1 MAQVTA
7 DKPRDKLS
15 EEEISKQTEN
25 EKQKDIVEEKQVEH
39 QHGEKPYVFMTA
51 VGVTSEVQAEI
62 KQQYEKHRKEGPAVS
77 NHSVIREP
85 EEDENFAEGIINTSS
100 EIDKHRARGS
110 GERQYT
116 DTQVIEACE
125 AITEFTVNTAAGFT
139 ANTLDEIVNDVVVDN
154 LATKFD
160 GALKSLF
167 GVPVAQ
173 QTPEQLI
180 ITFTKMASFTKT
192 VIDLCKKCWDSVPT
206 VYIAVAVIVVGTAL
220 YKVAN
225 KYGLNAW
232 VQSKGGWCGLYS
244 RVRDY
249 IRRLTGQISDSSTT
263 TTDHDGQENPPS
275 IPWPSNNTVILFGAL
290 TVFVGFYTH
299 YKFRSS

>member
-1 MAQVTA
+1 M
-7 DKPRDKLS
+7 
-15 EEEISKQTEN
+15 
-25 EKQKDIVEEKQVEH
+25 
-39 QHGEKPYVFMTA
+39 
-51 VGVTSEVQAEI
+51 
-62 KQQYEKHRKEGPAVS
+62 
-77 NHSVIREP
+77 
-85 EEDENFAEGIINTSS
+85 
-100 EIDKHRARGS
+100 
-110 GERQYT
+110 
-116 DTQVIEACE
+116 
-125 AITEFTVNTAAGFT
+125 
-139 ANTLDEIVNDVVVDN
+139 
-154 LATKFD
+154 LA
-160 GALKSLF
+160 LHSLF

-173 QTPEQLI
+173 QTPDQLI

-244 RVRDY
+244 SRVHDY

-263 TTDHDGQENPPS
+263 TDHDGQVNPPS

-290 TVFVGFYTH
+290 TVFVGFYTY